1 MIKITGSMIKIKG
14 RMIKIKLTREQALGA
29 SIVVIMLLGLGIEV
43 LATEARDPGPPA
55 VEGPRFAERALFCPP
70 TPPGVKSF
78 VVAGPTT
85 DEVALGL
92 EPARTDRVALDA
104 DQIFVQ
110 EIPADSVSDVV
121 GYDGP
126 IRAGSLMRTKVPV
139 TGEAAAR
146 CSDRASAHWYFAAG
160 ASTLGV
166 DERLLIYNPF
176 PDEAVVKVTFMTP
189 LGEQAKGNLAKVP
202 VSAKSFTV
210 IRVNNF
216 IRLERSLGV
225 RIDAKRG
232 RVVAWR
238 FMYDNPDEGPS
249 GAQLSLGAAA
259 TSDTWFFPEGSVGTD
274 VVERIS
280 IVNPGDEEASV
291 TVSLSS
297 GEEILQPEGLVEM
310 SLPPGESR
318 SVNIAEGLSNRQ
330 RELGGVS
337 AIVQSTNGVGIVA
350 ERAIRYDAGRTS
362 GSSSELGATR
372 TAESWWVPPATLH
385 PTTDLV
391 VVMNPGSAPATV
403 DLAIVFGRDDARTP
417 GALQDREL
425 PPGGRLK
432 IGIGRW
438 TRLETA
444 MVRVT
449 ATSPVVVER
458 LSYSEVPNE
467 VGAVMGF
474 PL

>member
-1 MIKITGSMIKIKG
+1 
-14 RMIKIKLTREQALGA
+14 MIKIKLTREQALGA
-29 SIVVIMLLGLGIEV
+29 SIVIIMLLGLGIEG
-43 LATEARDPGPPA
+43 LATEARDPGTPTI
-55 VEGPRFAERALFCPP
+55 EGQRFAERALFCPP

-78 VVAGPTT
+78 VVAGPTAG
-85 DEVALGL
+85 EVSLGL
-92 EPARTDRVALDA
+92 EPARTDRVALDP

-110 EIPADSVSDVV
+110 EIPAGSVSDVV

-126 IRAGSLMRTKVPV
+126 IRASALMRTKEPV

-146 CSDRASAHWYFAAG
+146 CSESASAHWYFASG

-189 LGEQAKGNLAKVP
+189 LGEDAKGGLAQVP

-210 IRVNNF
+210 IRVNEF
-216 IRLERSLGV
+216 VRLERSLGV

-238 FMYDNPDEGPS
+238 FMYDIPDEGPS
-249 GAQLSLGAAA
+249 GAQLSLGAAG
-259 TSDTWFFPEGSVGTD
+259 TSDTWFFPEGSIGTGA
-274 VVERIS
+274 VERIS
-280 IVNPGDEEASV
+280 LVNPSDEEASV

-297 GEEILQPEGLVEM
+297 GDEILQPEGLVEM

-318 SVNIAEGLSNRQ
+318 LVNIAEGLSNRE

-337 AIVQSTNGVGIVA
+337 AVVQSTNGVGIVA
-350 ERAIRYDAGRTS
+350 ERSIRYDTRLIE

-372 TAESWWVPPATLH
+372 TAESWWLPPATLH
-385 PTTDLV
+385 PTTDIV

-403 DLAIVFGRDDARTP
+403 GLDLVFGRGDPLAP
-417 GALQDREL
+417 GALQGREL

-449 ATSPVVVER
+449 ATAPVVVER

-467 VGAVMGF
+467 VGAIMGF